1 MKINDF
7 KYKLSI
13 ENNIKLESKNFQ
25 GITIKYQIDTMD
37 FKYDIYL
44 EIKKIMFKVS
54 FLLFLKNTITHCG
67 KS

>member
-44 EIKKIMFKVS
+44 EIKKNHV
-54 FLLFLKNTITHCG
+54 
-67 KS
+67 